1 MATVGRR
8 SSAKHLDKRNNN
20 ILERLL
26 PWVLFIFFIGLW
38 EWLANTGRVRVMFFP
53 APSKISETFAELIKT
68 GELKAS
74 LLPTLSRL
82 FVGFSIGGLAGFFIG
97 MLMGWK
103 PILRKMIDPIIAA
116 IHPLPKISIFPLI
129 MVFFGIGETS
139 RIIVIAIT
147 AFFPILI
154 NTMAGVSQ
162 IPKIYFEVAQNYG
175 ISPFRVFTRVVLPGS
190 LPNVLAGMRI
200 AGNVAL
206 TIAIVI
212 EIVTANEGLG
222 RMIWIS
228 WEVFKMARLYAALL
242 VIVFLGF
249 GINYLFDILHRI
261 LVPWHNEE

>member
-8 SSAKHLDKRNNN
+8 SSTKHLDKPNNN

-26 PWVLFIFFIGLW
+26 PWVLFIFIIGLW
-38 EWLANTGRVRVMFFP
+38 EWLAYTDRVRVMFFP
-53 APSKISETFAELIKT
+53 APSKIFTTFVELINN
-68 GELKAS
+68 GELQTS
-74 LLPTLSRL
+74 LFSTLSRL
-82 FVGFSIGGLAGFFIG
+82 IVGFSIGGLSGFFIG
-97 MLMGWK
+97 MMMGWK

-116 IHPLPKISIFPLI
+116 IHPLPKISILPLI

-162 IPKIYFEVAQNYG
+162 IPKIYFDVAHNYG

-206 TIAIVI
+206 TIAIVV
-212 EIVTANEGLG
+212 EIITANEGLG

-228 WEVFKMARLYAALL
+228 WEIFKMPQLYAVLM

-249 GINYLFDILHRI
+249 GINYLFDMLHQILI
-261 LVPWHNEE
+261 PWHNEN